1 MAKAKTRPKYKS
13 RANKKLRVAF
23 IGAGGRALMAHYPSL
38 RDIPE
43 AELVAVAELDEQ
55 RLHKTCDLY
64 DIKGR
69 YCVQS
74 GRSIAAA
81 YRQLLEREKP
91 DAVYAIM
98 PPHHLFDICATV
110 IEHGCHL
117 IIEKP
122 PAVTTEQIRQLAALA
137 RRHKVLTGVAF
148 QRRFAPVIRRG
159 KTLCEKRGTVH
170 TAHASFYK
178 NWVGGTPYYRGA
190 LDMLT
195 CDGIHAVDTLR
206 YLCGGEVESVASDS
220 RRLDADHWNVHL
232 ALVRFSSGATGLL
245 LNNFMA
251 GRRIFSVEIHSPGIS
266 FFGDPEEGGQ
276 LYADNKTEP
285 IDVLDPSVLAGSAED
300 YRAFG
305 PYDINRHFVDCMLK
319 GKDPETNFDDAVK
332 TMELVDAIY
341 RSQI

>member
-1 MAKAKTRPKYKS
+1 MAKNKS
-13 RANKKLRVAF
+13 RARNQLRVAF
-23 IGAGGRALMAHYPSL
+23 IGAGGRALMAHYPAL
-38 RDIPE
+38 RTIPE

-69 YCVQS
+69 YN
-74 GRSIAAA
+74 A
-81 YRQLLEREKP
+81 YRQMLEREKP

-122 PAVTTEQIRQLAALA
+122 PAVTTEQIRQLATLA

-159 KTLCEKRGTVH
+159 KTLCEERGPVH

-178 NWVGGTPYYRGA
+178 NWVGGAPYYRGA

-251 GRRIFSVEIHSPGIS
+251 GRRMFSVEIHSPGIS

-276 LYADNKTEP
+276 LYADNKPEP
-285 IDVLDPSVLAGSAED
+285 IDELDPSVLAGSAED

-319 GKDPETNFDDAVK
+319 GKTPKRISTTRPRPWNWS
-332 TMELVDAIY
+332 M
-341 RSQI
+341 RSTVRRFEQRCPS

>member
-1 MAKAKTRPKYKS
+1 MAKAKTRPKYKG
-13 RANKKLRVAF
+13 RARKKLRIAF

-69 YCVQS
+69 YS
-74 GRSIAAA
+74 A
-81 YRQLLEREKP
+81 YRQMLEREKP

-178 NWVGGTPYYRGA
+178 NWVGGAPYYRGA

-206 YLCGGEVESVASDS
+206 YLCGGEVVGVASDN
-220 RRLDADHWNVHL
+220 RRLDAGHWNVHL

-251 GRRIFSVEIHSPGIS
+251 GRRSFSVEIHSAGVS
-266 FFGDPEEGGQ
+266 FYGDPEEGGQ
-276 LYADNKTEP
+276 LFADDRADPVER
-285 IDVLDPSVLAGSAED
+285 LDPAELAGGSEPW
-300 YRAFG
+300 RAYG
-305 PYDINRHFVDCMLK
+305 AWDTNAHFLECVRR
-319 GKDPETNFDDAVK
+319 GVAPETNFEDALR
-332 TMELVDAIY
+332 TMELVDAVY
-341 RSQI
+341 GSQI

>member
-13 RANKKLRVAF
+13 RARRKLRIAF

-64 DIKGR
+64 DIKGC
-69 YCVQS
+69 YS
-74 GRSIAAA
+74 D
-81 YRQLLEREKP
+81 YRQMLEREKP

-178 NWVGGTPYYRGA
+178 NWVGGAPYYRGA

-251 GRRIFSVEIHSPGIS
+251 GRRIFSVEIHAPGIS

-285 IDVLDPSVLAGSAED
+285 IDELDPSVLAGSAED

-319 GKDPETNFDDAVK
+319 GKNPETDFDDATK

>member
-1 MAKAKTRPKYKS
+1 MAKAKTRPKNKS
-13 RANKKLRVAF
+13 RVRKKLRVAF

-69 YCVQS
+69 YS
-74 GRSIAAA
+74 A
-81 YRQLLEREKP
+81 YRQMLEREKP

-122 PAVTTEQIRQLAALA
+122 PAITTEQIRQLAVLA
-137 RRHKVLTGVAF
+137 RRHKILTGVAF

-178 NWVGGTPYYRGA
+178 NWVGGAPYYRGA

-285 IDVLDPSVLAGSAED
+285 IDELDPTVLAGSAED

-319 GKDPETNFDDAVK
+319 GKDPETNFDDATK

-341 RSQI
+341 HSQI

>member
-1 MAKAKTRPKYKS
+1 MAKAKTRPKDKG
-13 RANKKLRVAF
+13 RARKKLRVAF

-64 DIKGR
+64 DIKGH
-69 YCVQS
+69 YS
-74 GRSIAAA
+74 A
-81 YRQLLEREKP
+81 YRQMLEREKP

-159 KTLCEKRGTVH
+159 KILCEKRGIVH

-178 NWVGGTPYYRGA
+178 NWVGGAPYYRGA

-285 IDVLDPSVLAGSAED
+285 IDELDPSVLAGSAED

-319 GKDPETNFDDAVK
+319 GKDPETNFDDATK

>member
-1 MAKAKTRPKYKS
+1 MAKAKTRPKYKG
-13 RANKKLRVAF
+13 RARKKLRVAF

-69 YCVQS
+69 YS
-74 GRSIAAA
+74 A
-81 YRQLLEREKP
+81 YRQMLEREKP

-137 RRHKVLTGVAF
+137 HRHKVLTGVAF

-159 KTLCEKRGTVH
+159 KTLCEERGTVH

-178 NWVGGTPYYRGA
+178 NWVGGAPYYRGA

-285 IDVLDPSVLAGSAED
+285 IDELDPSILAGSAED

-319 GKDPETNFDDAVK
+319 GKDPETNFDDATK

>member
-1 MAKAKTRPKYKS
+1 MAKNKS
-13 RANKKLRVAF
+13 RVSKKLRVAF

-69 YCVQS
+69 YSDYCQM
-74 GRSIAAA
+74 
-81 YRQLLEREKP
+81 LEREKP
-91 DAVYAIM
+91 DAVYTIM

-137 RRHKVLTGVAF
+137 SRHKVLTGVAF

-251 GRRIFSVEIHSPGIS
+251 GRRIFSVEVHAPGIS

-285 IDVLDPSVLAGSAED
+285 IDELDPFVLAGSAED

-305 PYDINRHFVDCMLK
+305 PYDINRHFVDCMLE
-319 GKDPETNFDDAVK
+319 GKNPETNFDDATK
-332 TMELVDAIY
+332 TMELVDAVY

>member
-13 RANKKLRVAF
+13 RARRKLRVAF

-69 YCVQS
+69 YS
-74 GRSIAAA
+74 D
-81 YRQLLEREKP
+81 YRQMLEREKP

-178 NWVGGTPYYRGA
+178 NWVGGAPYYRGA

-251 GRRIFSVEIHSPGIS
+251 GRRMFSVEVHAPGIS

-285 IDVLDPSVLAGSAED
+285 IDELVPTVLAGSAED

-305 PYDINRHFVDCMLK
+305 PYDTNLHFVDCMLK
-319 GKDPETNFDDAVK
+319 GKDPETNFDDATK
-332 TMELVDAIY
+332 TMELVDAVY
-341 RSQI
+341 HSQI

>member
-1 MAKAKTRPKYKS
+1 MAKAKTRPKYKG
-13 RANKKLRVAF
+13 RARKKLRIAF

-43 AELVAVAELDEQ
+43 AELVAVVELDEQ

-69 YCVQS
+69 YS
-74 GRSIAAA
+74 A
-81 YRQLLEREKP
+81 YRQMLEREKP

-122 PAVTTEQIRQLAALA
+122 PAVTTEQIRQLATLA

-159 KTLCEKRGTVH
+159 KALCEKRGTVH

-178 NWVGGTPYYRGA
+178 NWVGGAPYYRGA

-285 IDVLDPSVLAGSAED
+285 IDELDPSVLAGSAED

-319 GKDPETNFDDAVK
+319 GKNPETNFDDATK

>member
-1 MAKAKTRPKYKS
+1 MAKDKTRPKDKS
-13 RANKKLRVAF
+13 RTRKKLRVAF
-23 IGAGGRALMAHYPSL
+23 IGAGGRALMVHYPSL

-43 AELVAVAELDEQ
+43 AQLVAVAELDEQ

-69 YCVQS
+69 YS
-74 GRSIAAA
+74 A
-81 YRQLLEREKP
+81 YRQMLECERP

-122 PAVTTEQIRQLAALA
+122 AAVTTEQIRQLAALA

-159 KTLCEKRGTVH
+159 KALCEKRGIVH

-220 RRLDADHWNVHL
+220 RRLHADHWNVHL

-251 GRRIFSVEIHSPGIS
+251 GRRIFSVEVHSPGIS

-285 IDVLDPSVLAGSAED
+285 IDELDPTILAGSAED

-319 GKDPETNFDDAVK
+319 GKDPETNFDDATK
-332 TMELVDAIY
+332 TMELVDAVY
-341 RSQI
+341 NSQI

>member
-1 MAKAKTRPKYKS
+1 MANAKTRPKYKS
-13 RANKKLRVAF
+13 RARKKLRVAF

-69 YCVQS
+69 YS
-74 GRSIAAA
+74 D

-98 PPHHLFDICATV
+98 PPHHIFDICATV

-159 KTLCEKRGTVH
+159 KTLCEKRGPVH

-178 NWVGGTPYYRGA
+178 NWVGGAPYYRGA

-251 GRRIFSVEIHSPGIS
+251 GRRMFSVEVHAPGIS

-285 IDVLDPSVLAGSAED
+285 IDELDPSVLAGSAED

-319 GKDPETNFDDAVK
+319 GKDPETNFDDATK

>member
-1 MAKAKTRPKYKS
+1 MAKAKTRPKHKS
-13 RANKKLRVAF
+13 RARKNVRVAI

-43 AELVAVAELDEQ
+43 AQLVAVAELDEQ

-69 YCVQS
+69 YS
-74 GRSIAAA
+74 D

-220 RRLDADHWNVHL
+220 RRLDASHWNIHL

-251 GRRIFSVEIHSPGIS
+251 GRRMFSVE
-266 FFGDPEEGGQ
+266 
-276 LYADNKTEP
+276 
-285 IDVLDPSVLAGSAED
+285 
-300 YRAFG
+300 G
-305 PYDINRHFVDCMLK
+305 PLPRHLLLRRPRRRRPALRRQQDRTHRRVGPLCLGRQRKGLSSLRPLRYQPPLRGLHVK
-319 GKDPETNFDDAVK
+319 GKRPRNEFRRRDQDHG
-332 TMELVDAIY
+332 IG
-341 RSQI
+341 

>member
-1 MAKAKTRPKYKS
+1 MAKSKTRPKYKS
-13 RANKKLRVAF
+13 RARKKLRVAF

-55 RLHKTCDLY
+55 RLRKTCDLY

-69 YCVQS
+69 YS
-74 GRSIAAA
+74 D
-81 YRQLLEREKP
+81 YRQMLERAKP

-159 KTLCEKRGTVH
+159 KTLCEERGIVH

-178 NWVGGTPYYRGA
+178 NWVGGAPYYRGA

-285 IDVLDPSVLAGSAED
+285 IDELDPTVLAGSAED

-319 GKDPETNFDDAVK
+319 GKDSETNFDDATK

>member
-1 MAKAKTRPKYKS
+1 MAKAKTRPKYKG
-13 RANKKLRVAF
+13 RARKKLRVAF

-43 AELVAVAELDEQ
+43 AQLVAVAELDEQ

-69 YCVQS
+69 YS
-74 GRSIAAA
+74 T
-81 YRQLLEREKP
+81 YRQMLEREKP

-159 KTLCEKRGTVH
+159 KTLCEERGTVH

-178 NWVGGTPYYRGA
+178 NWVGGAPYYRGA

-285 IDVLDPSVLAGSAED
+285 IDELDPSVLADSAED

-319 GKDPETNFDDAVK
+319 GKDPETNFDDATK
-332 TMELVDAIY
+332 TMELVDAVY
-341 RSQI
+341 HSQI

>member
-1 MAKAKTRPKYKS
+1 MAKAKTRSKGKS
-13 RANKKLRVAF
+13 RTRKKLRVAF

-64 DIKGR
+64 GIKGR
-69 YCVQS
+69 YS
-74 GRSIAAA
+74 A
-81 YRQLLEREKP
+81 YSQMLEREKP

-122 PAVTTEQIRQLAALA
+122 PAITTEQIRQLAVLA

-178 NWVGGTPYYRGA
+178 NWVGGAPYYRGA

-232 ALVRFSSGATGLL
+232 ALIRFSSGATGLL

-251 GRRIFSVEIHSPGIS
+251 GRRIFSVEIHAPGIS

-285 IDVLDPSVLAGSAED
+285 IDELAPSVLAGSAED

-319 GKDPETNFDDAVK
+319 GKDPETNFDDATK
-332 TMELVDAIY
+332 TMELVDAVY

>member
-1 MAKAKTRPKYKS
+1 MR
-13 RANKKLRVAF
+13 
-23 IGAGGRALMAHYPSL
+23 
-38 RDIPE
+38 
-43 AELVAVAELDEQ
+43 
-55 RLHKTCDLY
+55 
-64 DIKGR
+64 
-69 YCVQS
+69 
-74 GRSIAAA
+74 
-81 YRQLLEREKP
+81 
-91 DAVYAIM
+91 
-98 PPHHLFDICATV
+98 
-110 IEHGCHL
+110 
-117 IIEKP
+117 
-122 PAVTTEQIRQLAALA
+122 
-137 RRHKVLTGVAF
+137 
-148 QRRFAPVIRRG
+148 
-159 KTLCEKRGTVH
+159 KRGTVH

-251 GRRIFSVEIHSPGIS
+251 GRRMFSVEIHSPGIS

-285 IDVLDPSVLAGSAED
+285 IDELDPTVLAGSAED

-305 PYDINRHFVDCMLK
+305 PLRYQPPLRGLHVK
-319 GKDPETNFDDAVK
+319 GK
-332 TMELVDAIY
+332 
-341 RSQI
+341 RSRNEFRRRDQDHGIGRRGLPFANLSSADLA

>member
-13 RANKKLRVAF
+13 RARKKIRVAF

-69 YCVQS
+69 YS
-74 GRSIAAA
+74 D
-81 YRQLLEREKP
+81 YRQMLEREKP

-159 KTLCEKRGTVH
+159 KTLCEERGIVH

-178 NWVGGTPYYRGA
+178 NWVGGAPYYRGA

-285 IDVLDPSVLAGSAED
+285 IDELDPTVLAGSAED

-319 GKDPETNFDDAVK
+319 GKDSETNFDDATK

>member
-1 MAKAKTRPKYKS
+1 MANAKMRPKYKS
-13 RANKKLRVAF
+13 RARKKLRVAI
-23 IGAGGRALMAHYPSL
+23 IGAGSRALMAHYPSL

-43 AELVAVAELDEQ
+43 AQLVAVAELDEQ
-55 RLHKTCDLY
+55 RLHKTCALY

-69 YCVQS
+69 YS
-74 GRSIAAA
+74 D
-81 YRQLLEREKP
+81 YRQMLEREKP
-91 DAVYAIM
+91 DAIYAIM
-98 PPHHLFDICATV
+98 PPHHLFDICATI

-251 GRRIFSVEIHSPGIS
+251 GRRMFSVEVHSPGIS

-285 IDVLDPSVLAGSAED
+285 IDELDPSVLAGSVEV

-319 GKDPETNFDDAVK
+319 GKDPETNFDDAIK
-332 TMELVDAIY
+332 TMELVDAVY
-341 RSQI
+341 SSQI